1 MAEPARRLDPIDP
14 KDPVNVMPSR
24 DGTVPPELDPRFQS
38 ANQDS
43 RVDNRPVVESRGA
56 GSGVI
61 IAGIVVVLAI
71 VAYFMFAPGA
81 EAPAPVEPATTSE
94 PAAPAVPA
102 PDATAPRNPGH
113 SASFRAECDGTPP
126 NLRRHLP
133 RQLPKRLLRQ
143 PPAQPAPAAPQN

>member
-71 VAYFMFAPGA
+71 IAYFMFAPGA

-102 PDATAPRNPGH
+102 PDATVPATP
-113 SASFRAECDGTPP
+113 ATPP
-126 NLRRHLP
+126 ASEPNATAP
-133 RQLPKRLLRQ
+133 AQ
-143 PPAQPAPAAPQN
+143 PATPPTAPATEAPAPAAPAQPAPAAPQN